1 MADSYYLIDQRLGVK
16 SLTSLLTRE
25 KSPWDNIRRPSEI
38 DGDQVVG
45 GGSAPNLP
53 VTPDGELHPG
63 VLYPSSA
70 DPQVRFYLPQY
81 RLNEVDGHYTT
92 SLKWR
97 GANDDPN
104 GPLAFLTIEVIGI
117 VPPSGGFALQEIPH
131 QALAR
136 IAYQMPVQSEGPDG
150 APREAGPVLWI
161 EVGALTRKPVMQTL
175 VRIPGS
181 NTASV
186 LSARLALSSKS
197 DFDRLY
203 QVMTD
208 SRFNG
213 RLQISC
219 FATAGRRTWRQ
230 VVLGHIGLTAQTN
243 ALKKDVLV
251 TDMIAEKSLKA
262 PLLQTPLNTNTR
274 KIALSEDPGT
284 PVSLTQAL
292 KLVNLS
298 ASQLATSDQPPDLP
312 PPTVKKLSLNL
323 QTMRTANPLLF
334 KGTAVP
340 PAGEPPVKPAAKPL
354 AKTLPTMKLARPV
367 LGRLTLSP
375 AAAGQPT
382 AAMPSKPATAVP
394 AAGSLNA
401 RVVRAIT
408 LKPVLSGAYARPLPQ
423 VLTQSDVVT
432 RIGRTD
438 IKALPVKAVV
448 AEDGQPALMRISVE
462 TRQEITPFFFSL
474 DTNANMFDIPGDLR
488 PGKNH
493 VLIRMEVRDAGGQ
506 VTGVFYQDSA
516 YTDQFYYQPQEFR
529 LSRTDAPPYLPD
541 MKVVFLDL
549 VTQDDET
556 DSTEASLNY
565 KVRLVY
571 RVQPHI
577 DPLMLDLA
585 QQQVP
590 EVQARFSALAP
601 ETTRL
606 SLQVPEDET
615 NGSLTEVPRPGVEVR
630 FDQAIIDNIEL
641 SRTEFERIFAFFQAP
656 GSVGL
661 EGTVEA
667 TLLGSQTARVPV
679 YLSLAKTAGS
689 VFSHAYL
696 GPQGNGI
703 HRVRLINRIESPVS
717 IDALHRVALGGSV
730 FAFPQTSTGQ
740 VVAPGG
746 QLDLDYRLDP
756 ADAVVADIPP
766 VLSTSIQVDPLRL
779 WPQIFINQGY
789 TSDTFTLQLTITP
802 DFFGLVPPGAVD
814 TLTGVRVEFDDE
826 TSVTLTADCLQSE
839 VELRIPL
846 LPRLMGDPQAEQY
859 RYRVGNLLG
868 ADAHP
873 GGKTDWISGQGGAP
887 LQVLPAGV

>member
-1 MADSYYLIDQRLGVK
+1 MAESYYLIDRKLGVK

-25 KSPWDNIRRPSEI
+25 KGPWDNIRRPSEA
-38 DGDQVVG
+38 DGDQVVNR
-45 GGSAPNLP
+45 GSAPALP
-53 VTPDGELHPG
+53 VTPDGELRPG
-63 VLYPSSA
+63 VLYQSSA
-70 DPQVRFYLPQY
+70 DPRVRFYLPQY
-81 RLNEVDGHYTT
+81 RLNEVNGRYTT

-97 GANDDPN
+97 GAHEDPN
-104 GPLAFLTIEVIGI
+104 GPLAFLTIEVSGI
-117 VPPSGGFALQEIPH
+117 VPPSGGFTLQEIPH

-136 IAYQMPVQSEGPDG
+136 IAYQMPVQSDGPDV
-150 APREAGPVLWI
+150 APQNAGPVLWI
-161 EVGALTRKPVMQTL
+161 EVGALIRKPVMQTL
-175 VRIPGS
+175 VWIPGS
-181 NTASV
+181 DTAPV

-251 TDMIAEKSLKA
+251 TDLIAEKSLRA
-262 PLLQTPLNTNTR
+262 PLLQTPTNANTR
-274 KIALSEDPGT
+274 KVAVSEDQGT
-284 PVSLTQAL
+284 PVPLTQVL

-298 ASQLATSDQPPDLP
+298 ASQLAASDQPPDLP
-312 PPTVKKLSLNL
+312 PTTVKKLSLNL
-323 QTMRTANPLLF
+323 QTMRAANPLLF
-334 KGTAVP
+334 KRTAVP
-340 PAGEPPVKPAAKPL
+340 PAGEPPVKPAAQPV
-354 AKTLPTMKLARPV
+354 AKTLPTMKLASSR
-367 LGRLTLSP
+367 LRRLTPSP
-375 AAAGQPT
+375 AVAGQPT
-382 AAMPSKPATAVP
+382 GAMPSKPAAAVP
-394 AAGSLNA
+394 AAGILNA
-401 RVVRAIT
+401 RVVRAMA
-408 LKPVLSGAYARPLPQ
+408 LKPVLLEAYARPLPQ
-423 VLTQSDVVT
+423 VLTKSDLVT

-438 IKALPVKAVV
+438 IRALPVKAVV
-448 AEDGQPALMRISVE
+448 GEDGQPALMQISVE
-462 TRQEITPFFFSL
+462 TRQEISPFFFSL

-488 PGKNH
+488 PDKNH

-516 YTDQFYYQPQEFR
+516 YSDQFYYQPQEFR
-529 LSRTDAPPYLPD
+529 LSRVDVPPYLPD
-541 MKVVFLDL
+541 IRVVFMDL
-549 VTQDDET
+549 VSQDDET
-556 DSTEASLNY
+556 DGTEASLNY

-571 RVQPHI
+571 RAQPHI

-590 EVQARFSALAP
+590 GIQARFSALAP

-615 NGSLTEVPRPGVEVR
+615 NGALTEVPRPGAEVR
-630 FDQAIIDNIEL
+630 FDQAIVDDIEL

-656 GSVGL
+656 GNVGL
-661 EGTVEA
+661 EGTVEV

-679 YLSLAKTAGS
+679 HLSLAKTAGR
-689 VFSHAYL
+689 VCSHTYL
-696 GPQGNGI
+696 GPQGNGV

-717 IDALHRVALGGSV
+717 IDALYRVALGGSV
-730 FAFPQTSTGQ
+730 FAFPQTSAGQ

-756 ADAVVADIPP
+756 ADAVVADIAP
-766 VLSTSIQVDPLRL
+766 VLSSSIQADPLRL
-779 WPQIFINQGY
+779 WPQIFVNQGY
-789 TSDTFTLQLTITP
+789 TSDTFTLQVTIAP
-802 DFFGLVPPGAVD
+802 DFFGVVPPGADD

-826 TSVTLTADCLQSE
+826 TSVTLTADCLQAE
-839 VELRIPL
+839 MELRIPL
-846 LPRLMGDPQAEQY
+846 LPRLLGDPQAKQY

-873 GGKTDWISGQGGAP
+873 GEKTDWISGQGGPP